1 MERSQ
6 KEDFRTGHVP
16 KIQTETDKVCCQNS
30 REENHQERKKKKT
43 TIHQLPIQEFPLWLS
58 GNEPY

>member
-30 REENHQERKKKKT
+30 REENHQERKKKNNNPPTAYSRVPTVAERK
-43 TIHQLPIQEFPLWLS
+43 
-58 GNEPY
+58 

>member
-6 KEDFRTGHVP
+6 KEDFRIGHVS

-30 REENHQERKKKKT
+30 REEKKKKNNNPPT
-43 TIHQLPIQEFPLWLS
+43 AYSRVPIVAERK
-58 GNEPY
+58 